1 MVNMIINRA
10 ITSLKANMVEINRDL
25 WLKDAVDAEK
35 SQCKLTSQ
43 AIMYVCCCC
52 QFLTIWCF
60 YSSHVLGI
68 GVEEE
73 DRKHTWIEDAE
84 SVSGYKTGVCTNNG
98 IVRFYQFQFIAQEA
112 YECARA
118 VYAHALQCFSTKK
131 SIWRRAADFEK
142 KHGTHE
148 NYELLLAKAT
158 EKCPKAEVL
167 WLMYAKSKWITV
179 SSYR

>member
-1 MVNMIINRA
+1 MEESRGQADMVNMIINRA

-73 DRKHTWIEDAE
+73 DRKH
-84 SVSGYKTGVCTNNG
+84 TNNG